1 MNSLYHMS
9 QDFRQAYIKTHRAA
23 GPEQDSYA
31 LHIHVDSQEL
41 LPPATTEA
49 LLDAGLTYDLFDTDW
64 RFYGKDGHRRKPFEH
79 HAPAQHMTF
88 VTSNAAKYRELWK
101 RTVDIVRNC
110 PAKCY
115 IEGEL
120 VVMDEALP
128 GKDFD
133 AGAFERIV
141 PVVSEK
147 DATPFYYRSAI
158 EGVARSLPAVVTLRR
173 LDPMRNG
180 PRDRFRRGEMHL
192 TVRDDTEPQL
202 LELLCNLG
210 FSVPAI
216 PKLLEGEDGTLVRNP
231 QGSWLQIRDIPLTLQ
246 AVDMHALMRVANLT
260 VRLIEAIGGVKNG
273 SVKIELATQFEM
285 LNGVDYHSA
294 VPPVLNSVQFR
305 RDFEYID
312 ADHLG
317 SIEANLAQRT
327 RATRRRTR
335 IAAHDDK
342 VSQFQRIWQRTLR
355 GELF

>member
-1 MNSLYHMS
+1 MS
-9 QDFRQAYIKTHRAA
+9 QDYRQAYIKTYRAA
-23 GPEQDSYA
+23 GPEQDNYA
-31 LHIHVDSQEL
+31 LHIHVDSQEP
-41 LPPATTEA
+41 LPPETTAA
-49 LLDAGLTYDLFDTDW
+49 LLDAGLTYDLFDVDW
-64 RFYGKDGHRRKPFEH
+64 RFYGKDGHRSKPFEH

-88 VTSNAAKYRELWK
+88 VTSNAAKYRELWQ
-101 RTVDIVRNC
+101 RTVDIVRSC

-120 VVMDEALP
+120 IVMDEALP

-133 AGAFERIV
+133 AEAFERIA

-147 DATPFYYRSAI
+147 NAAPFYYRSAI
-158 EGVARSLPAVVTLRR
+158 EGVARWLPAVVTLRR
-173 LDPMRNG
+173 LDPLKNG

-192 TVRDDTEPQL
+192 TVRDDTEPRL

-231 QGSWLQIRDIPLTLQ
+231 SGELLQIRDIPLTLQ

-260 VRLIEAIGGVKNG
+260 VSLIEAIGGVKNG
-273 SVKIELATQFEM
+273 SIKIELATQFAM

-305 RDFEYID
+305 KDFEYVD
-312 ADHLG
+312 AEHLG

-327 RATRRRTR
+327 RQTRRRTR

-342 VSQFQRIWQRTLR
+342 VSQFQRIWQRTNSYGL
-355 GELF
+355 E

>member
-1 MNSLYHMS
+1 MS
-9 QDFRQAYIKTHRAA
+9 QDYRQAYIKTHRSA

-31 LHIHVDSQEL
+31 LHIHVDSQEP
-41 LPPATTEA
+41 LPPETTAA
-49 LLDAGLTYDLFDTDW
+49 LLDAGLTYDLFDADW
-64 RFYGKDGHRRKPFEH
+64 HFYGKDGHRSKPFEH

-101 RTVDIVRNC
+101 RTVDIVRSC

-120 VVMDEALP
+120 IVMDEALP
-128 GKDFD
+128 SKDFD
-133 AGAFERIV
+133 AAAFERLA

-147 DATPFYYRSAI
+147 DAAPFYYRSAI
-158 EGVARSLPAVVTLRR
+158 EGVARWLPAVVTLRR
-173 LDPMRNG
+173 LDPLRNG
-180 PRDRFRRGEMHL
+180 PRDRFRRGELHL
-192 TVRDDTEPQL
+192 TVRDDTEPRL

-216 PKLLEGEDGTLVRNP
+216 PKLVEGEDGTLVKTP

-260 VRLIEAIGGVKNG
+260 VSLIEAIGGVKNG

-294 VPPVLNSVQFR
+294 VPPVLDSVQFR
-305 RDFEYID
+305 SDFEHVD
-312 ADHLG
+312 AAHLG

-335 IAAHDDK
+335 VAAHDDK
-342 VSQFQRIWQRTLR
+342 VSQFQRIWQRTVG
-355 GELF
+355 GELS